1 MPKRQVATYLATALA
16 ALTLVIVAAPV
27 RADST
32 SIGGA
37 VTFERLPDDFEAS
50 KSTDWE
56 LNASHTFDNHFI
68 IGASVKYYDTSSSP
82 DHNTNVQGSI
92 GYTHDFGSFALTGGG
107 GIGQHFISSD
117 DSTSFTYYFFTLAAD
132 IPITETVVWN
142 AVSLRYRNAFDTAND
157 YNTPEVATGVT
168 FRLDEHNSVSLR
180 LERDWKD
187 EVPSYTAVELGYKYR
202 F

>member
-1 MPKRQVATYLATALA
+1 MPGRQVATHLAAALA
-16 ALTLVIVAAPV
+16 ALPLLAVAMPV
-27 RADST
+27 RAGRT

-37 VTFERLPDDFEAS
+37 VTFERMPDDFDAS

-68 IGASVKYYDTSSSP
+68 IGAAVKYYDTSSSS
-82 DHNTNVQGSI
+82 DHNTNVQGSL
-92 GYTHDFGSFALTGGG
+92 GYTHDFGTFALTGGG

-117 DSTSFTYYFFTLAAD
+117 DPTSFTYYFFTLAAD
-132 IPITETVVWN
+132 IPITETIVWN

-168 FRLDEHNSVSLR
+168 FRVDEHNSVSLR

>member
-1 MPKRQVATYLATALA
+1 MRRHRRSMQFLASLAVLAASTLAGPALA
-16 ALTLVIVAAPV
+16 G
-27 RADST
+27 ST
-32 SIGGA
+32 SIGGS
-37 VTFERLPDDFEAS
+37 VTFQRMPDDFDAS

-56 LNASHTFDNHFI
+56 FDVSHTFDNHVVVN
-68 IGASVKYYDTSSSP
+68 ASAKYYDTSSSP
-82 DHNTNVQGSI
+82 DHNTNVQGGI
-92 GYTHDFGSFALTGGG
+92 GYTHDFGGFALTGMG

-117 DSTSFTYYFFTLAAD
+117 DSTDFTYYYFTLAAD
-132 IPITETVVWN
+132 IPITEKIVWN

-168 FRLDEHNSVSLR
+168 YRLDGHNSVSLK

-187 EVPSYTAVELGYKYR
+187 EKPSATAIQVGYKYR

>member
-1 MPKRQVATYLATALA
+1 MPRRQGATYVATPLA
-16 ALTLVIVAAPV
+16 ALLLAICANSAH
-27 RADST
+27 AGST
-32 SIGGA
+32 SIGGS
-37 VTFERLPDDFEAS
+37 VTFERMPDDFDAS

-56 LNASHTFDNHFI
+56 LDASHTFDNHFI
-68 IGASVKYYDTSSSP
+68 IGAAVKYYDTSSSP

-92 GYTHDFGSFALTGGG
+92 GYTHDFGTFALTGST

-117 DSTSFTYYFFTLAAD
+117 DSTSFTYYFFTIAAD
-132 IPITETVVWN
+132 IPISSTIVWN

-168 FRLDEHNSVSLR
+168 LRLDEHNSVSLR